1 MKKTFLNFAVLLLF
15 LGLTTGAY
23 SAELNYSGIHRGFH
37 FSGGLHSGGFHANGV
52 HAIDIKGGT
61 LAGFSHS
68 TGQLNSVKNF
78 RKYSALQSNKNIINS
93 ITMKSNNGKNQTN
106 PNKRKYNLF

>member
-23 SAELNYSGIHRGFH
+23 SAELNYSNIHRGGIH
-37 FSGGLHSGGFHANGV
+37 TSRVN
-52 HAIDIKGGT
+52 AIDIKGGI
-61 LAGFSHS
+61 LEGFSHS
-68 TGQLNSVKNF
+68 TGQLNSVRNF

-93 ITMKSNNGKNQTN
+93 ITMKFNNGKNQTN